1 MKTNKIAPS
10 DTDKFTFACFFSHF
24 RHMGYY
30 LLGHAD
36 TGRRQSLPAAKAAC
50 TALEAECLGVTCLT
64 PLEPSELDD
73 SEAVPG
79 LLPQDRFG
87 RNSCTARIGKEGLQD
102 SPEGREVSYIKTC
115 GTHHDLSDL
124 ENEGGTYRSMKD
136 SFLFGYAANDDVVRG
151 EQDSRKRCDE
161 LGNLCSG
168 FTCEKSIPLTKT
180 TTKQAYA
187 EAQRNQSCT
196 VRAGAELIS
205 SPSGELTFVKIPASA
220 QLSGAV
226 SRVTS
231 KMDASGVFQFYTGSQ
246 SIVRKEP
253 DGVTLP
259 KSGRI
264 SASTLNPATQ
274 RLDLEALSK
283 KT

>member
-1 MKTNKIAPS
+1 
-10 DTDKFTFACFFSHF
+10 
-24 RHMGYY
+24 MGYY

-50 TALEAECLGVTCLT
+50 TALEEECFGVTCLT
-64 PLEPSELDD
+64 PLEPAELED
-73 SEAVPG
+73 SEAVGG

-87 RNSCTARIGKEGLQD
+87 RNSCTARLGKEGLQD
-102 SPEGREVSYIKTC
+102 SPEGREVSYIKMC

-136 SFLFGYAANDDVVRG
+136 SFLLGYAANDDVVRG
-151 EQDSRKRCDE
+151 EQEARKRCDE

-253 DGVTLP
+253 DAVTLP
-259 KSGRI
+259 PQNKGSGQK
-264 SASTLNPATQ
+264 NPATQ
-274 RLDLEALSK
+274 R
-283 KT
+283 

>member
-1 MKTNKIAPS
+1 
-10 DTDKFTFACFFSHF
+10 
-24 RHMGYY
+24 MGYY

-50 TALEAECLGVTCLT
+50 TALEEECLGVTCLT

-205 SPSGELTFVKIPASA
+205 SPSGELTFVKIPANT

-253 DGVTLP
+253 HGVTLP

-274 RLDLEALSK
+274 R
-283 KT
+283 